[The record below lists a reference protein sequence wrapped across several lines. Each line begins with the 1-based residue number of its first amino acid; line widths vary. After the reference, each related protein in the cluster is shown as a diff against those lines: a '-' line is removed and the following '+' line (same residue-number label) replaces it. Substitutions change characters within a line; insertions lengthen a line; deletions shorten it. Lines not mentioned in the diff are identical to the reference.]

1 MYVLH
6 RTYVDIYPIGICH
19 HMLLLFK
26 YWNTVPVRVCANAA
40 IATTLLGSCG
50 FFLIKMGRGI
60 MIRGVCIWVKF
71 DRGERCYG
79 CGVYSS
85 FMVR

>member
-40 IATTLLGSCG
+40 ICG
-50 FFLIKMGRGI
+50 ICLSYMGRGK
-60 MIRGVCIWVKF
+60 MIRGVWIWGKF
-71 DRGERCYG
+71 DRGEGCYG
-79 CGVYSS
+79 CAVY
-85 FMVR
+85 